1 MPIRVLEQTV
11 AAKIAAGEVVERPA
25 SVVKELVENSLDAGA
40 SQVSVE
46 TRGGGVSLIRVTD
59 NGSGIPPGEIETAFD
74 RYATSKV
81 STVEDLDSIVTFGFR
96 GEALP
101 SIAAMAVVEIVT
113 CTAGESAGDFVSLQ
127 NGAVVEHRSEGHAP
141 GTTVTVRDLF
151 RSVPARLKFLKS
163 TTTENS
169 HIARVVS
176 ECALAFPEVR
186 FTLTIDGRSVLRTPG
201 TGQLIESAIE
211 VYGLQVA
218 RDLLDIKSNDDTW
231 QGGNTT
237 APMVVTGMVGSPGLS
252 RANRDYLSFFVN
264 RRSISSRSL
273 AWAVEEAYQ
282 GMLMTGRHP
291 VAIVNI
297 AIPPGEVD
305 VNIHPSKAEVKF
317 RNERAVFTAVQ
328 RAVRGTLVE
337 MAPVARIEDTTA
349 TYTTPRAPT
358 RQLWGTVPTD
368 ASTTALPLE
377 TTPTPLVS
385 LPALRVLGQLDSTYI
400 VAEGPDGLYLID
412 QHAAHERIVYEKAR
426 RQQEQRQTDVQGLL
440 EPVPFEVG
448 PRQDEVLRS
457 GYRQLEEFGFSIE
470 PFGDRTYLVRAIP
483 AVLDGKD
490 WSAMVRE
497 LIDTIIEGGGDN
509 WSEDIAVT
517 LACHSAVRAGQ
528 TLSDEEMREL
538 IRQLE
543 QAVMPRTCPH
553 GRPTVIHLSSRQLER
568 EFGRV

>member
-1 MPIRVLEQTV
+1 MPIRVLEQNV

-46 TRGGGVSLIRVTD
+46 ARGGGVSLIRVTD
-59 NGSGIPPGEIETAFD
+59 NGSGIPPGEVETAFD
-74 RYATSKV
+74 RHATSKV
-81 STVEDLDSIVTFGFR
+81 STVEDLDSIATLGFR

-101 SIAAMAVVEIVT
+101 SIAAVAVVEIAT
-113 CTAGESAGDFVSLQ
+113 CVAGESAGDFVSLR
-127 NGAVVEHRSEGHAP
+127 NGAVVEHRSEGHAR

-176 ECALAFPEVR
+176 EYALAFPEVR
-186 FTLTIDGRSVLRTPG
+186 FALTIDGRSVLRTPG

-218 RDLLDIKSNDDTW
+218 RDLLDIKGSDDTW
-231 QGGNTT
+231 QGGNAT
-237 APMVVTGMVGSPGLS
+237 APPVVTGMVGSPGLS

-328 RAVRGTLVE
+328 RAVR
-337 MAPVARIEDTTA
+337 P
-349 TYTTPRAPT
+349 
-358 RQLWGTVPTD
+358 
-368 ASTTALPLE
+368 
-377 TTPTPLVS
+377 
-385 LPALRVLGQLDSTYI
+385 
-400 VAEGPDGLYLID
+400 
-412 QHAAHERIVYEKAR
+412 QHAGGNGAS
-426 RQQEQRQTDVQGLL
+426 G
-440 EPVPFEVG
+440 
-448 PRQDEVLRS
+448 QD
-457 GYRQLEEFGFSIE
+457 
-470 PFGDRTYLVRAIP
+470 
-483 AVLDGKD
+483 
-490 WSAMVRE
+490 
-497 LIDTIIEGGGDN
+497 
-509 WSEDIAVT
+509 
-517 LACHSAVRAGQ
+517 
-528 TLSDEEMREL
+528 
-538 IRQLE
+538 
-543 QAVMPRTCPH
+543 
-553 GRPTVIHLSSRQLER
+553 
-568 EFGRV
+568 